1 MKNINFSCPECYS
14 ELREGNNSLKC
25 SKCKEKY
32 AIESGIPI
40 FIPSRLENFKEKE
53 MRFHDKH
60 SEKYDEAHNLESKKI
75 QFIHE
80 DFLKYLSSLPKK
92 ALVLEAG
99 CGTGKDLVEIREK
112 GFRAVGFDIS
122 RKMVEE
128 TGKKLKEKK
137 FNDVKVFVGDAE
149 RIPFENELFDSVVMV
164 ATLHH
169 LKNNEKGIR
178 EMSRVLKKGG
188 TMIIGSEPNSWPYYF
203 KKVKHSRVGR
213 KIVSFFR
220 KDYNVEEVSIGDE
233 TTEGFKE
240 KELRKLFERNG
251 LKVVKYN
258 YVLFLSG
265 FLLLLKINLPKAIE
279 KALLSF
285 DALLLKIPLV
295 KRIGWHVNIVLRKE

>member
-1 MKNINFSCPECYS
+1 MKNINFSCLNCYS
-14 ELREGNNSLKC
+14 ELKEEKNSFKC

-40 FIPSRLENFKEKE
+40 FIPSKLEMFKEKE
-53 MRFHDKH
+53 KRFHDKH
-60 SEKYDEAHNLESKKI
+60 SEKYDEAHNLKSEKI

-80 DFLKYLSSLPKK
+80 DFLKELSSLPKN

-99 CGTGKDLVEIREK
+99 CGTGKDLADIREK
-112 GFRAVGFDIS
+112 GFRVAGFDIS
-122 RKMVEE
+122 RKMTEE
-128 TGKKLKEKK
+128 AGKKLKEKN
-137 FNDVKVFVGDAE
+137 FNDVRVFVGDAE
-149 RIPFENELFDSVVMV
+149 RIPFENEFFDSVVMV

-169 LKNNEKGIR
+169 LKDTEKGIR
-178 EMSRVLKKGG
+178 EMNRVLKKGG
-188 TMIIGSEPNSWPYYF
+188 TMVIGSEPNSWPYYF
-203 KKVKHSRVGR
+203 KKVKHSKIGR
-213 KIVSFFR
+213 RIVSFFR
-220 KDYNVEEVSIGDE
+220 KDYNVGEVSIGDE
-233 TTEGFKE
+233 TTEGFRE

-258 YVLFLSG
+258 YILFLSG

-285 DALLLKIPLV
+285 DALLLKIPLI